1 MIRTMARSKCRC
13 GRIISPPS
21 CRRIGK
27 PAEIVDCRVE
37 NSAECG
43 AAGVFAFS
51 GINQDFWS
59 RGFVEFIDKFN
70 GHRFQFDRFMS
81 HIGLVRDRGNY
92 VPMNSSGYASPWPYV
107 KLQISNKAYRYLL
120 LKGLRYLLKP
130 TRALTLA
137 KAFVQGRRHSPQ
149 GWSDFLSVYFYWI
162 YTWTNLAL
170 KYEGLGEEDFA
181 VCIRSPRTSI
191 NRN

>member
-1 MIRTMARSKCRC
+1 MIRTMARSKCRY
-13 GRIISPPS
+13 GRIIPPPS

-37 NSAECG
+37 NTAECG

-51 GINQDFWS
+51 VINQDFWS
-59 RGFVEFIDKFN
+59 CGFVEFIDKFN

-81 HIGLVRDRGNY
+81 HIVLVRDRCNY
-92 VPMNSSGYASPWPYV
+92 VPMNSSGYASHWPYV

-137 KAFVQGRRHSPQ
+137 KAFV
-149 GWSDFLSVYFYWI
+149 
-162 YTWTNLAL
+162 
-170 KYEGLGEEDFA
+170 
-181 VCIRSPRTSI
+181 
-191 NRN
+191 